1 MGSEYPRRFSPDRA
15 PIDPALANRIFSFDG
30 EEVLGYWNGLSID
43 DLARE
48 LERIEEDADPN
59 YAGLP
64 HGQNIPEDLRDEA
77 EKDYP
82 IWACDVT
89 GRCLVGENA
98 TRIENADAI
107 REHYHKKHG
116 GLEKF
121 KELLRIEREQKIESL
136 RLKKG

>member
-1 MGSEYPRRFSPDRA
+1 MTPEHQRRFSLDQVQ
-15 PIDPALANRIFSFDG
+15 IDPGLANRIFSFDG
-30 EEVLGYWNGLSID
+30 EEVLGYWDGRSID
-43 DLARE
+43 DLFKE

-64 HGQNIPEDLRDEA
+64 HNKNIPDDLRDYA

-82 IWACDVT
+82 IWACDLS
-89 GRCLVGENA
+89 GRCLTGENA
-98 TRIENADAI
+98 AKIESADAI
-107 REHYHKKHG
+107 REYYHGKYG